1 MARPSRINFIYK
13 HPFAVLPKRTCTRV
27 TSVHQHAEAS
37 ENLSGSFLQTFGKI
51 ATDGLKA
58 LFKHHLP
65 LPKFCPF
72 GNLAHSFYE
81 APYQKVVEI
90 HQATSNCNSFFSIKE
105 KRKKKNNNSDLKNE
119 ARTVAYIPPRPD
131 ERRRVSRY
139 LVVVLVVAAGLVLSI
154 RAFFFFFSFFSSFF
168 LFFFLSQGV
177 SDKGILRIL

>member
-81 APYQKVVEI
+81 ASYQKVVEI
-90 HQATSNCNSFFSIKE
+90 HQATSNCNSFFFY
-105 KRKKKNNNSDLKNE
+105 KRKKKKKNNSDLKNE
-119 ARTVAYIPPRPD
+119 ARTVAYIPRRPD
-131 ERRRVSRY
+131 ARRRVSRY

-154 RAFFFFFSFFSSFF
+154 RAFFFFFF
-168 LFFFLSQGV
+168 LFFFLSQG
-177 SDKGILRIL
+177 GFR

>member
-105 KRKKKNNNSDLKNE
+105 KRKKKKNNNSDLKNE

-154 RAFFFFFSFFSSFF
+154 RAFFFFFS
-168 LFFFLSQGV
+168 LFFFLSQG
-177 SDKGILRIL
+177 GFR